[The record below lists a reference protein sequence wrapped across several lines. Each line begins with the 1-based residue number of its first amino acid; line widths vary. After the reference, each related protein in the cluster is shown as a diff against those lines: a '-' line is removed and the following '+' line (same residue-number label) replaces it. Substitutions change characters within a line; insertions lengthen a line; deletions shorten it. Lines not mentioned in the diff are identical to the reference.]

1 MATNNSIN
9 KNFKNKGRDIK
20 YLNKDFQS
28 FRTNLIEYAKTY
40 FPKSYSD
47 FNETSPGMMFIEMA
61 SYIGDVLSYYI
72 DDTFKESLL
81 PYAEDERSVIALAQ
95 FLGYKPKVTSPAS
108 TKLSVYQLI
117 PSVGNGT
124 VNIKP
129 DSKYFLRIKS
139 GMVIESQ
146 SNGVQF
152 RTLSPVDFSDETERE
167 ITVYSRN
174 EDTGE
179 PIFYL
184 VKKYV
189 DAISSNLK
197 EINVTFGSYQSFQTI
212 NISDTDVI
220 QILDVRDSNGN
231 KYYEVPYLGQELIY
245 TDIPNSFNTDPD
257 LYQFRSSVP
266 YIIKTLKT
274 SRRFVARVNVDK
286 TTTIQFGV
294 GDASTNDEL
303 IIPNLKNVGLGLP
316 NSINKLS
323 ESYDPTN
330 FLKTKSY
337 GESPSNTTI
346 TVKYYTGGGIN
357 SNTPQGVINRVV
369 GVEFEDDIL
378 SFDAAEL
385 GLYNKTKSSV
395 AVDNEIPATGG
406 RGAETIEE
414 IRQNALAY
422 FGAQN
427 RAVTAKDYQVR
438 ALSMPAKYGG
448 ISKVYATSDGS
459 LDNNSPSSILASP
472 NSLQEFTDL
481 VMSFVD
487 KPDTSEPSADIVR
500 DEVKSFLLGKSN
512 NVNELNNPFAVN
524 LYLLG
529 YDSNGN
535 LTPINRAVKE
545 NLKTYLNEYRIL
557 TDGINML
564 DGFIVNI
571 GIDFEI
577 IVFEN
582 YNKSEVVTNCINELR
597 DYFSIDNWNFNQTIN
612 ISEVELIIANVEGVM
627 AVPMVNFTNKCN
639 GQYSP
644 NSYNIEAATKSKIIY
659 PSLDPCVFE
668 IKFPNSD
675 IKGRAR

>member
-9 KNFKNKGRDIK
+9 KNFKNKGKDIK

-28 FRTNLIEYAKTY
+28 FRTNLIEYAKAY
-40 FPKSYSD
+40 FPKAYSD

-61 SYIGDVLSYYI
+61 SYIGDVLSYYV

-108 TKLSVYQLI
+108 TKLSVYQLV
-117 PSVGNGT
+117 PAKGSGT
-124 VNIKP
+124 NIEP
-129 DSKYFLRIKS
+129 DGRYFLRIKE
-139 GMVIESQ
+139 GMAVESQ
-146 SNGVQF
+146 SNSVQF
-152 RTLSPVDFSDETERE
+152 RTLSVVDFSDEMDRE
-167 ITVYSRN
+167 ITVFSRDSN
-174 EDTGE
+174 TGE
-179 PIFYL
+179 PTQYL
-184 VKKYV
+184 IKKYV

-197 EINVTFGSYQSFQTI
+197 ETTITFSNSYEPFRSINLPDV
-212 NISDTDVI
+212 DVI

-245 TDIPNSFNTDPD
+245 TDIANTFSNDPD
-257 LYQFRSSVP
+257 LYQFKSTVP

-274 SRRFVARVNVDK
+274 PRRFVHKINVDK
-286 TTTIQFGV
+286 TTTIQFGA
-294 GDASTNDEL
+294 GDPSANDEL
-303 IIPNLKNVGLGLP
+303 IIPNFKNVGLGLP

-330 FLKTKSY
+330 FLKTKTY
-337 GESPSNTTI
+337 GTSPTGEV
-346 TVKYYTGGGIN
+346 TVKYYTGGGVSAN
-357 SNTPQGVINRVV
+357 APQGVITRIV
-369 GVEFEDDIL
+369 GIEFEDDIL
-378 SFDAAEL
+378 SFNPAEL
-385 GLYNKTKSSV
+385 GLYSATKNSV

-438 ALSMPAKYGG
+438 TLSMPAKYGG

-459 LDNNSPSSILASP
+459 LDNNSPASILASP

-481 VMSFVD
+481 VMSFITRTD
-487 KPDTSEPSADIVR
+487 SDEPTSDTVR
-500 DEVKSFLLGKSN
+500 DEIKTFLLGKTN

-524 LYLLG
+524 LYVLG
-529 YDSNGN
+529 YDINGN
-535 LTPINRAVKE
+535 LVPVNRAVKE

-557 TDGINML
+557 TDGINIL

-571 GIDFEI
+571 GIEFEI
-577 IVFEN
+577 IVLEN

-597 DYFSIDNWNFNQTIN
+597 DYFSIDNWTFNQTIN
-612 ISEVELIIANVEGVM
+612 ISEVELLIANVEGVLS
-627 AVPMVNFTNKCN
+627 VPMVKFVNKCN

-644 NSYNIEAATKSKIIY
+644 NSYNIEAATKNKIIY